1 MKSFWDKAIEKHRKG
16 KGIKA
21 RTNRGP
27 KLKAS
32 AKYGGMA
39 ERQIQMKLEL
49 HLEPILSNQKGVIEP
64 AKNLCLFSMQD
75 QERFIDT
82 VGDICDTDLELAY
95 EFCHHG
101 IESLKHLDDLQWFGW
116 IKEIINTY
124 NSNGLK
130 DSIKLMDNIIFYADK
145 LSGSSTSIDFNDY
158 SKTIESLLT
167 GLNGRPLKVETSEEI
182 YTDTETI
189 YLPERISSQNSQE
202 ENFHLIKASAVHLWA
217 QTYYGTWR
225 INKDDFNNYENKE
238 RAIQAYHLL
247 ETIRLDEKIKK
258 ELPGVGRIYEK
269 LNPKKNLIN
278 ISKNFKKAISVLSD
292 DSASNN
298 DSLRLIDL
306 ILDDMDKVPIS
317 PYAGN
322 LKLESVVSV
331 SEERKNEDK
340 INFEKSLEE
349 LHEQWREVENKPEE
363 TNENENSSEKTFSVK
378 KENDD
383 NEYDVAL
390 EFGDTNITPPENMK
404 KIMDSIIQDF
414 GEIPEEYLE
423 PTGDGGYDSNPENDE
438 TKNNYENT
446 NYEFAYNE
454 WDHAKQK
461 YIKDWCKLNVSTIE
475 GIESNFIKET
485 LSKHRGLLKNLNR
498 TFEALRQDEKRLK
511 KQNYGDDIDL
521 DAFIDAYIDLK
532 QGKEVDE
539 KLFTKLNKI
548 ERNVAV
554 MFMIDM
560 SGSTSGWINK
570 MEKES
575 LVLLCES
582 LEILGDTYA
591 IYGFSGKT
599 RNHCEVYKIK
609 DFDERYDRSV
619 KNRICNIQ
627 AMDYTRMGA
636 SIRHLTMLLNNVE
649 AKTKLLITLS
659 DGKPDDVDGYR
670 GTYGIEDTKKA
681 LIEARFQGIHT
692 YCITID
698 EEEMDYLPYMYG
710 RTNFAVINQVD
721 KLPVKVSD
729 IYRKITA

>member
-1 MKSFWDKAIEKHRKG
+1 
-16 KGIKA
+16 
-21 RTNRGP
+21 
-27 KLKAS
+27 
-32 AKYGGMA
+32 
-39 ERQIQMKLEL
+39 
-49 HLEPILSNQKGVIEP
+49 
-64 AKNLCLFSMQD
+64 
-75 QERFIDT
+75 
-82 VGDICDTDLELAY
+82 
-95 EFCHHG
+95 
-101 IESLKHLDDLQWFGW
+101 
-116 IKEIINTY
+116 
-124 NSNGLK
+124 
-130 DSIKLMDNIIFYADK
+130 MDNIIFYADK

-202 ENFHLIKASAVHLWA
+202 ENFQLIKASAVHLWA

-225 INKDDFNNYENKE
+225 ISKDDFNNYEDKE

-298 DSLRLIDL
+298 DSLRLIDS

-390 EFGDTNITPPENMK
+390 EFGDTNIKPPENMK

-423 PTGDGGYDSNPENDE
+423 PAGDGGYDSNPENGE
-438 TKNNYENT
+438 TKN
-446 NYEFAYNE
+446 
-454 WDHAKQK
+454 K
-461 YIKDWCKLNVSTIE
+461 
-475 GIESNFIKET
+475 
-485 LSKHRGLLKNLNR
+485 
-498 TFEALRQDEKRLK
+498 
-511 KQNYGDDIDL
+511 
-521 DAFIDAYIDLK
+521 
-532 QGKEVDE
+532 
-539 KLFTKLNKI
+539 
-548 ERNVAV
+548 
-554 MFMIDM
+554 
-560 SGSTSGWINK
+560 
-570 MEKES
+570 
-575 LVLLCES
+575 
-582 LEILGDTYA
+582 
-591 IYGFSGKT
+591 
-599 RNHCEVYKIK
+599 
-609 DFDERYDRSV
+609 
-619 KNRICNIQ
+619 
-627 AMDYTRMGA
+627 
-636 SIRHLTMLLNNVE
+636 
-649 AKTKLLITLS
+649 
-659 DGKPDDVDGYR
+659 
-670 GTYGIEDTKKA
+670 
-681 LIEARFQGIHT
+681 
-692 YCITID
+692 
-698 EEEMDYLPYMYG
+698 
-710 RTNFAVINQVD
+710 
-721 KLPVKVSD
+721 
-729 IYRKITA
+729 